1 MATIQD
7 DSEGQSISRTLQC
20 ICEEGCDLRCPY
32 AVLEMLVN
40 NAVLKGAKGGHLA
53 ICDGGEGA
61 TKAEIVSVW
70 KRLRSRSVT
79 AHSTRRSGALQYIR
93 KGWAI
98 SQVGYLGRWKSNVSL
113 EYAQEALESMA
124 VNASNFQ

>member
-1 MATIQD
+1 
-7 DSEGQSISRTLQC
+7 
-20 ICEEGCDLRCPY
+20 
-32 AVLEMLVN
+32 MLVN

-79 AHSTRRSGALQYIR
+79 GHSTRRSGALQYIR

-98 SQVGYLGRWKSNVSL
+98 NVSL